1 MRYRTL
7 GATPLS
13 VSEISVGTGDNA
25 GGMIYSSPRQ
35 QRALVERALELGITT
50 FDCSP
55 DYGKGLGEA
64 NLGRVLKEIGS
75 PEVVVT
81 TKVEIMPEDVGRIHD
96 KVHESV
102 NDSLLR
108 LGRGRVDVV
117 MLHNPARHQRNPEI
131 RKWSPLTPR
140 DILEEVL
147 PAFEELRNEGK
158 AGYFGLA
165 CERCEPTAVREVLA
179 TGRFSALN
187 VWYNVTNPSA
197 SVAISGLPPEE
208 YYSGLF
214 DAAAEFGVGVA
225 VIRPLAGGALT
236 GSVLEKRHGGRHPFA
251 SGALSRIP
259 SMFEPE
265 IERGRKF
272 AFLHRPPDQTISE
285 AAVRFVLEEPRV
297 STMIGGFSD
306 VAQLEEAVRAAER
319 GPLSADDRAA
329 IEAVYHAGG

>member
-7 GATPLS
+7 GATPLN

-25 GGMIYSSPRQ
+25 GGMIYSSPQQ

-81 TKVEIMPEDVGRIHD
+81 TKVEIMPEDVSRIHD

-108 LGRGRVDVV
+108 LGRDRVDVV
-117 MLHNPARHQRNPEI
+117 MLHNPARRRRNPEI

-140 DILEEVL
+140 DIVEEVL
-147 PAFEELRNEGK
+147 PAFEELRTAGK
-158 AGYFGLA
+158 VGYFGLA
-165 CERCEPTAVREVLA
+165 CERCEPAAVREVLA
-179 TGRFSALN
+179 TRRFSVLN
-187 VWYNVTNPSA
+187 VWYNITNPSA
-197 SVAISGLPPEE
+197 SVPIGGLPPDE
-208 YYSGLF
+208 YYPGLF

-236 GSVLEKRHGGRHPFA
+236 GPVLEKRHAGRHRFA

-265 IERGRKF
+265 IDRGRKF
-272 AFLHRPPDQTISE
+272 AFLHRPRTR
-285 AAVRFVLEEPRV
+285 RFPRPRRDSSSRSRV
-297 STMIGGFSD
+297 S
-306 VAQLEEAVRAAER
+306 RR
-319 GPLSADDRAA
+319 
-329 IEAVYHAGG
+329 

>member
-1 MRYRTL
+1 MRYRNL
-7 GATPLS
+7 GTTPLR
-13 VSEISVGTGDNA
+13 VSEISFGTGDNA
-25 GGMIYSSPRQ
+25 GGMIYSSPQQ

-96 KVHESV
+96 KVHESL

-108 LGRGRVDVV
+108 LGRDRVDVI
-117 MLHNPARHQRNPEI
+117 MLHNPARRERNPEI
-131 RKWSPLTPR
+131 RKWTPLTPR
-140 DILEEVL
+140 DVVDEVL
-147 PAFEELRNEGK
+147 PAFEELRAKGK
-158 AGYFGLA
+158 AAHFGIA
-165 CERCEPTAVREVLA
+165 CEGCDPTAVREVLA
-179 TGRFSALN
+179 TRRFAVLN
-187 VWYNVTNPSA
+187 VWYNIANPSA
-197 SVAISGLPPEE
+197 SIPIGGLPPREN
-208 YYSGLF
+208 YAGLF

-225 VIRPLAGGALT
+225 VIRPLAGGSLS
-236 GSVLEKRHGGRHPFA
+236 GSVLESRHAGRHRFA
-251 SGALSRIP
+251 GGVLTSIP

-285 AAVRFVLEEPRV
+285 AAVRFVLQEPRV